1 MPVTKADGADWGGGK
16 GGGGLGGG
24 NDDTAMSPGR
34 AQAQFGTAA
43 LAGYSPNQ
51 AAQMIAN
58 MGGGGEGAAQIN
70 QSLLAGAKREAI
82 RAEEARRAAVQGL
95 GGSAGGYSLYQ
106 GILQD
111 ALNAAERKLAA
122 SKAYTPS
129 PLSYLDVGTNLGNRY
144 MQQKFVDM
152 LGDRIGPRGSEAYQS
167 YLDAPRLARPVFD
180 SQGQITGVYD
190 EYGRLTGRDP
200 ARDERERRMQEG
212 EGGAQQVVA
221 PSPVTGQC
229 PDGYIFDEDL
239 QACRLDTGVAE
250 RVDYTAPQTYGMMGL
265 LDTAP
270 SGLLEFGQRF
280 RLPPVDFAASNQA
293 FRRASGTITPY
304 QGYTLL

>member
-58 MGGGGEGAAQIN
+58 MGGGGEGAVAQ
-70 QSLLAGAKREAI
+70 SVLGTAGAQALATQANIQAQQAYELAALQQLQRDLRDIE
-82 RAEEARRAAVQGL
+82 RRRASTNLPPALAFVQDLNLKNLATQISGTGL
-95 GGSAGGYSLYQ
+95 TTAKLTPTQLASMQQRVIRDAEGRVIGYRDAQ
-106 GILQD
+106 GI
-111 ALNAAERKLAA
+111 
-122 SKAYTPS
+122 
-129 PLSYLDVGTNLGNRY
+129 
-144 MQQKFVDM
+144 
-152 LGDRIGPRGSEAYQS
+152 
-167 YLDAPRLARPVFD
+167 
-180 SQGQITGVYD
+180 
-190 EYGRLTGRDP
+190 LTGRDP
-200 ARDERERRMQEG
+200 ERDERERRMQEG

-280 RLPPVDFAASNQA
+280 GLPPVDFAASNQA
-293 FRRASGTITPY
+293 FRRASGTIRQYPEY
-304 QGYTLL
+304 ILL

>member
-1 MPVTKADGADWGGGK
+1 MPFTFSGTMPTAKEKAEAQQQAAKVAVEGGEALGMHPLESQARY
-16 GGGGLGGG
+16 GTQGFAGL
-24 NDDTAMSPGR
+24 TPQQ
-34 AQAQFGTAA
+34 AQAIIT
-43 LAGYSPNQ
+43 GYSGDDRGGYGGAYQDAARVAQQIQ
-51 AAQMIAN
+51 APFIAQ
-58 MGGGGEGAAQIN
+58 Q
-70 QSLLAGAKREAI
+70 QSLLQDYIADVERRQAGTMMPGWMGGI
-82 RAEEARRAAVQGL
+82 QGMNLRNL
-95 GGSAGGYSLYQ
+95 GG
-106 GILQD
+106 
-111 ALNAAERKLAA
+111 ALGAFGAMDPFEAATAMR
-122 SKAYTPS
+122 
-129 PLSYLDVGTNLGNRY
+129 DRVVTNELG
-144 MQQKFVDM
+144 QV
-152 LGDRIGPRGSEAYQS
+152 I
-167 YLDAPRLARPVFD
+167 
-180 SQGQITGVYD
+180 GVYGED
-190 EYGRLTGRDP
+190 GRLTGRDP

-221 PSPVTGQC
+221 PSPVTGEC

-280 RLPPVDFAASNQA
+280 GLPPVDFAASNQA

>member
-1 MPVTKADGADWGGGK
+1 
-16 GGGGLGGG
+16 
-24 NDDTAMSPGR
+24 MSPGR

-70 QSLLAGAKREAI
+70 RSLLADAQRQVAAEMAAEAVAAKQLQDYIADIERREAGTMMPGWMGGI
-82 RAEEARRAAVQGL
+82 QGMNLRNL
-95 GGSAGGYSLYQ
+95 GGALGSL
-106 GILQD
+106 G
-111 ALNAAERKLAA
+111 ALRPSQLATA
-122 SKAYTPS
+122 MR
-129 PLSYLDVGTNLGNRY
+129 DRVVTNELG
-144 MQQKFVDM
+144 QV
-152 LGDRIGPRGSEAYQS
+152 I
-167 YLDAPRLARPVFD
+167 
-180 SQGQITGVYD
+180 GVYGED
-190 EYGRLTGRDP
+190 GRLTGRDP

-280 RLPPVDFAASNQA
+280 KLPPVDFAASNQA
-293 FRRASGTITPY
+293 FRRASGTIRQYPEY
-304 QGYTLL
+304 ILL

>member
-70 QSLLAGAKREAI
+70 RSLLADAQRQVAAEMAAEAVAAKQLQDYIADVERRQAGAMMPGWMGGI
-82 RAEEARRAAVQGL
+82 QGMNLRNL
-95 GGSAGGYSLYQ
+95 GGALGSL
-106 GILQD
+106 G
-111 ALNAAERKLAA
+111 ALRPSQLATA
-122 SKAYTPS
+122 MR
-129 PLSYLDVGTNLGNRY
+129 DRVVTNELG
-144 MQQKFVDM
+144 QV
-152 LGDRIGPRGSEAYQS
+152 I
-167 YLDAPRLARPVFD
+167 
-180 SQGQITGVYD
+180 GVYGED
-190 EYGRLTGRDP
+190 GRLTGRDP

-212 EGGAQQVVA
+212 EGGAQQMVA

-265 LDTAP
+265 LDTTP

-280 RLPPVDFAASNQA
+280 GLPPVDFAASNQA

>member
-1 MPVTKADGADWGGGK
+1 MPFTFSGTMPTAKEKAEAQQQAAKVAVEGGEALGMSPLESQARY
-16 GGGGLGGG
+16 GTQGFGGLTPQQAQAIITGYSGDVRGGDG
-24 NDDTAMSPGR
+24 GAYRDAIRVAQQIQSPFIERQRSLLQDYISDVKSRQAGTMFPSWIGRVQAQNLRNIRGALGDFYAMDPFAAGTAMS
-34 AQAQFGTAA
+34 
-43 LAGYSPNQ
+43 
-51 AAQMIAN
+51 
-58 MGGGGEGAAQIN
+58 
-70 QSLLAGAKREAI
+70 
-82 RAEEARRAAVQGL
+82 
-95 GGSAGGYSLYQ
+95 
-106 GILQD
+106 
-111 ALNAAERKLAA
+111 
-122 SKAYTPS
+122 
-129 PLSYLDVGTNLGNRY
+129 
-144 MQQKFVDM
+144 
-152 LGDRIGPRGSEAYQS
+152 DRIVTNE
-167 YLDAPRLARPVFD
+167 L
-180 SQGQITGVYD
+180 GQVIGVYGED
-190 EYGRLTGRDP
+190 GRLTGRDP

-280 RLPPVDFAASNQA
+280 GLPPTDFAASNQA

>member
-70 QSLLAGAKREAI
+70 QSLLLDAQRQVAAEMAAEAAAAKQLQDYLADVERRQAGTMVPGWMGG
-82 RAEEARRAAVQGL
+82 VQGMNLRNL
-95 GGSAGGYSLYQ
+95 GGALGSL
-106 GILQD
+106 G
-111 ALNAAERKLAA
+111 ALRPSQLATA
-122 SKAYTPS
+122 M
-129 PLSYLDVGTNLGNRY
+129 R
-144 MQQKFVDM
+144 
-152 LGDRIGPRGSEAYQS
+152 DRIVTNE
-167 YLDAPRLARPVFD
+167 L
-180 SQGQITGVYD
+180 GQVIGVYGED
-190 EYGRLTGRDP
+190 GRLTGRDP

-212 EGGAQQVVA
+212 EGGMQTVA
-221 PSPVTGQC
+221 PSPDTGQC
-229 PDGYIFDEDL
+229 PAGYIFDEDL
-239 QACRLDTGVAE
+239 QACRLDTGPAE

-280 RLPPVDFAASNQA
+280 GLPPVDFAASNRA
-293 FRRASGTITPY
+293 FRRSSGTITPY
-304 QGYTLL
+304 QGYSLL

>member
-1 MPVTKADGADWGGGK
+1 MPFTFSGTMPTAKEKAEAQQQAAKVAVEGGEALGMSPLESQARY
-16 GGGGLGGG
+16 GTQGFGGLTPQQAQAIITGYSGDVRGGDG
-24 NDDTAMSPGR
+24 GAYRDAIRVAQQIQSPFIERQRSLLQDYISDVKSRQAGTMFPSWIGRVQAQNLRNIRGALGDFYAMDPFAAGTAMS
-34 AQAQFGTAA
+34 
-43 LAGYSPNQ
+43 
-51 AAQMIAN
+51 
-58 MGGGGEGAAQIN
+58 
-70 QSLLAGAKREAI
+70 
-82 RAEEARRAAVQGL
+82 
-95 GGSAGGYSLYQ
+95 
-106 GILQD
+106 
-111 ALNAAERKLAA
+111 
-122 SKAYTPS
+122 
-129 PLSYLDVGTNLGNRY
+129 
-144 MQQKFVDM
+144 
-152 LGDRIGPRGSEAYQS
+152 DRIVTNE
-167 YLDAPRLARPVFD
+167 L
-180 SQGQITGVYD
+180 GQVIGVYGED
-190 EYGRLTGRDP
+190 GRLTGRDP

-280 RLPPVDFAASNQA
+280 KLPPVDFAASNQA

>member
-70 QSLLAGAKREAI
+70 RSLLADAQRQVAAEMAAEAVAAKQLQDYIADVE
-82 RAEEARRAAVQGL
+82 RRQAGTMVPGWMGGIQGMNLRNL
-95 GGSAGGYSLYQ
+95 GGALGSL
-106 GILQD
+106 G
-111 ALNAAERKLAA
+111 ALRPSQLATA
-122 SKAYTPS
+122 MR
-129 PLSYLDVGTNLGNRY
+129 DRVVTNELG
-144 MQQKFVDM
+144 QV
-152 LGDRIGPRGSEAYQS
+152 I
-167 YLDAPRLARPVFD
+167 
-180 SQGQITGVYD
+180 GVYGED
-190 EYGRLTGRDP
+190 GRLTGRDP

-221 PSPVTGQC
+221 PSPVTGQM
-229 PDGYIFDEDL
+229 PRRLYI
-239 QACRLDTGVAE
+239 
-250 RVDYTAPQTYGMMGL
+250 
-265 LDTAP
+265 
-270 SGLLEFGQRF
+270 
-280 RLPPVDFAASNQA
+280 
-293 FRRASGTITPY
+293 
-304 QGYTLL
+304 

>member
-70 QSLLAGAKREAI
+70 RSLLADAQRQVAAEMAAEAVAAKQLQDYIADVE
-82 RAEEARRAAVQGL
+82 RRQAGTMVPGWMGGIQGMNLRNL
-95 GGSAGGYSLYQ
+95 GGALGSL
-106 GILQD
+106 G
-111 ALNAAERKLAA
+111 ALRPSQLATA
-122 SKAYTPS
+122 MR
-129 PLSYLDVGTNLGNRY
+129 DRVVTNELG
-144 MQQKFVDM
+144 QV
-152 LGDRIGPRGSEAYQS
+152 I
-167 YLDAPRLARPVFD
+167 
-180 SQGQITGVYD
+180 GVYGED
-190 EYGRLTGRDP
+190 GRLTGRDP

-280 RLPPVDFAASNQA
+280 KLPPVDFAASNQA